1 MTDSFL
7 DAQTETAVKRRVA
20 ALENTTGVEVVVAVI
35 ARADSYPEIPW
46 KAFALGASIVS
57 LVAAVSALLEP
68 SWEAFKAVAETVV
81 ATLAGGAA
89 AALVTIWV
97 APFARLFLPR
107 ARREGEVLQY
117 AQAMFL
123 ESGLSR
129 TVRRNGILLLVS
141 LFERQV
147 VVVADYG
154 VREKIGGGGLD
165 PVVSSVTARLAQG
178 ALRNALLDGL
188 AQLEETLLARGFRP
202 QPGDTNELPDA
213 VVQQRG
219 PS

>member
-7 DAQTETAVKRRVA
+7 DAQAETAVKRRVA
-20 ALENTTGVEVVVAVI
+20 ALESATGVEVVTAVI
-35 ARADSYPEIPW
+35 SRADSYPEIPW
-46 KAFALGASIVS
+46 KAFALGASLVS
-57 LVAAVSALLEP
+57 LAAAASALLEP
-68 SWEAFKAVAETVV
+68 GWEAFEAVAETVV
-81 ATLAGGAA
+81 ATLAGGAV

-123 ESGLSR
+123 ESGMFR
-129 TVRRNGILLLVS
+129 TLHRNGILLLVS

-147 VVVADYG
+147 VVVADRG
-154 VREKIGGGGLD
+154 VREKIGGGLD
-165 PVVSSVTARLAQG
+165 PVVSAVTTRLAQG
-178 ALRNALLDGL
+178 ELENALLDGL
-188 AQLEETLLARGFRP
+188 AQLEESLLARGFRP
-202 QPGDTNELPDA
+202 QPGATNELPDS